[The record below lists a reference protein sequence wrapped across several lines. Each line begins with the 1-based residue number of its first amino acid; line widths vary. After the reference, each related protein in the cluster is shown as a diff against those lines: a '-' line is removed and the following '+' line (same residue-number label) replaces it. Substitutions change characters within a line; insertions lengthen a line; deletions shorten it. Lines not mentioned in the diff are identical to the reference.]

1 MTGMGV
7 VWFILPCYYNSL
19 VQFLRIFMRHPAR
32 PSGRFLY
39 RLRSHLHRGGLIAY
53 PAEGSY
59 GLGCLP
65 DCVPAVRKVIA
76 LKKRPQ
82 HKGLIV
88 IAADFTQLQPLL
100 APLSATDIAAVSR
113 QWPAPRTLLLP
124 VRKQVSPVLRGRG
137 RQTLAVRVPD
147 LATAR
152 FLCRAA
158 GTALVSTSCNR
169 AGKKACCT
177 EREVRRQFGKQVMI
191 LGGRTGG
198 RKQPSQIIDWA
209 SGKRLR

>member
-1 MTGMGV
+1 
-7 VWFILPCYYNSL
+7 
-19 VQFLRIFMRHPAR
+19 MRHPVR
-32 PSGRFLY
+32 PAGRFLH
-39 RLRSHLHRGGLIAY
+39 RLRAHLCRGGLIAY

-65 DCVPAVRKVIA
+65 DYAPAIRKVMA

-88 IAADFTQLQPLL
+88 IAADFVQLQPLL
-100 APLSATDIAAVSR
+100 APLSATEIAAIR
-113 QWPAPRTLLLP
+113 QQWPAPKTLLLP
-124 VRKQVSPVLRGRG
+124 VRQRVLPVLRGRG
-137 RQTLAVRVPD
+137 RQTLAVRIPD

-152 FLCRAA
+152 FLCKAA

-169 AGKKACCT
+169 AGKKACST
-177 EREVRRQFGKQVMI
+177 EREVRRQFGRQVMI

-198 RKQPSQIIDWA
+198 RNQPSQIVDWV